1 MTRAGTLQRRRPRG
15 TTSRP
20 YPSRASARRR
30 AEARP
35 CLAGAHINIHLARM
49 KGRGPWGN
57 HGFPHVKAAMRSCNV
72 EFGTRIAAGT
82 EFDCRGVPSASGD
95 GEERFD
101 ARRIELPAGLGADLL
116 EGSGP
121 RPGLAVR
128 PRLDHCLESICDCD
142 DPRRQRDLLRPLSIR
157 VAAPVPALMV
167 RPHDAEDVR
176 KVEYS
181 GDETLPQGGVAT
193 QQRQFKLVQAP
204 GLRENPIR
212 NEHFA
217 DVMKKRPELNLAT
230 LVATEAQ
237 LGCDCERKPA
247 DSRGVLAGVAVLEL
261 QTIDE
266 LRQMPIDLVL
276 LEDIDLAQLLDD
288 GIHPSSPEFGG

>member
-1 MTRAGTLQRRRPRG
+1 
-15 TTSRP
+15 
-20 YPSRASARRR
+20 
-30 AEARP
+30 
-35 CLAGAHINIHLARM
+35 
-49 KGRGPWGN
+49 
-57 HGFPHVKAAMRSCNV
+57 
-72 EFGTRIAAGT
+72 
-82 EFDCRGVPSASGD
+82 
-95 GEERFD
+95 
-101 ARRIELPAGLGADLL
+101 
-116 EGSGP
+116 
-121 RPGLAVR
+121 
-128 PRLDHCLESICDCD
+128 
-142 DPRRQRDLLRPLSIR
+142 
-157 VAAPVPALMV
+157 MV

-181 GDETLPQGGVAT
+181 GDETLPRGGVAT

-237 LGCDCERKPA
+237 LGRDRERKPA
-247 DSRGVLAGVAVLEL
+247 DRRGVLAGVAVLEL